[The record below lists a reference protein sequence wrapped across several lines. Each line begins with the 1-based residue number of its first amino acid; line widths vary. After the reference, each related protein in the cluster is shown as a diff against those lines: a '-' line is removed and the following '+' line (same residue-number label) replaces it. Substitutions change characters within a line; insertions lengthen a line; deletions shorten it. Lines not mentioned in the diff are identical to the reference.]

1 MFSGYDATFNGIQE
15 DLDAADIKFA
25 TLNGSNARINKLL
38 REFNAGKWQTLFLN
52 ARNMGAGLNIDAA
65 THVVLFHKMSQELE
79 AQIIGRANRLGRTA
93 PITVVHLLH
102 DNEVSNTITHV

>member
-1 MFSGYDATFNGIQE
+1 MFSGYDATFNGMEAQLRE
-15 DLDAADIKFA
+15 ENIKFA

-38 REFNAGKWQTLFLN
+38 KEFGTGKWQTLFLN

-102 DNEVSNTITHV
+102 DNEAGNTIQHV